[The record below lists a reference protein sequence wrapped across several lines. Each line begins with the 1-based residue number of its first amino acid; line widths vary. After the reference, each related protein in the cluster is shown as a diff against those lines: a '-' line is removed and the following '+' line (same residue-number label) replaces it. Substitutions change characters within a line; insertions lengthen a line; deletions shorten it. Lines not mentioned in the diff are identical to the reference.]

1 MNLKIVSLD
10 TFVKDVKKLYKKY
23 KIITKDLRELED
35 ELQDNPQCGIFLGN
49 NCYKVRLKNS
59 SVPTGKSGGFR
70 VVYYYLDGEKNLY
83 LMAMY
88 SKTELENISDNRLI
102 EILKANDL

>member
-23 KIITKDLRELED
+23 KTITKDLRELED
-35 ELQDNPQCGIFLGN
+35 ELQDYPQCGIFLGN